1 MRPAGFEP
9 ATLILEGCCS
19 VRLSYGRPGNVAFV
33 EPDPAVAV
41 LLAGNAMTAVPDD
54 TGKLLYLIH
63 VPTGIGLE
71 RAVFPDLLNVSHAV
85 DALLGEAAKTGWA
98 APGSNREPPD

>member
-1 MRPAGFEP
+1 
-9 ATLILEGCCS
+9 
-19 VRLSYGRPGNVAFV
+19 VAFV